1 MQPSCEQLDAVV
13 PLTAP
18 DSRHV
23 FQHAGF
29 VLPEHREQVLKQ
41 RPATI
46 WLTGLSGAGKSTL
59 AYEMEQRLLCRNQL
73 SFVLDG
79 DNLRHHLNRDLGFT
93 ASDRHEN
100 IRRTAEVAALM
111 NDAGLIVFTALI
123 SPHREDRLM
132 ARSIIGERRFIEV
145 HVSTRLEVCE
155 DRDPKGLYGK
165 ARAGLI
171 PRFTGISAPY
181 EEPEHPDFRIDTG
194 QHGLQRSVDQL
205 MGFLAQRGLVQ

>member
-1 MQPSCEQLDAVV
+1 MQQSCEQVNAV
-13 PLTAP
+13 AP
-18 DSRHV
+18 SIADSRHV
-23 FQHAGF
+23 FQHAGS
-29 VLPEHREQVLKQ
+29 VSPAHREQVLKQ

-123 SPHREDRLM
+123 SPHREDRMM
-132 ARSIIGERRFIEV
+132 ARSIIGEARFIEV
-145 HVSTRLEVCE
+145 HVSTSLAVCE

-171 PRFTGISAPY
+171 PRFTGVSAPY
-181 EEPEHPDFRIDTG
+181 EDPENPDFRIDTG
-194 QHGLQRSVDQL
+194 LQGLQRSVDQL
-205 MGFLAQRGLVQ
+205 MAFLAQRGVVQ